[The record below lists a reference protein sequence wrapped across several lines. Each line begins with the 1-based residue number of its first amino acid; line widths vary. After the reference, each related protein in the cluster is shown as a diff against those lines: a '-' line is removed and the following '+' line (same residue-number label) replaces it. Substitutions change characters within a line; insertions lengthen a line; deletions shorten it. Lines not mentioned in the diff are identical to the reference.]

1 MKTADITVAVV
12 KLKGDA
18 KRGEQLFTQ
27 QGCIACHT
35 VKVTDP
41 LSGPYLGN
49 IANTYQRS
57 ALAEAILEPSKNTTL
72 NRLRSAI
79 TFEIAAWSKSE
90 GDWRTP

>member
-49 IANTYQRS
+49 IVETYISYLRRKIDPYS
-57 ALAEAILEPSKNTTL
+57 SEPLIQTKRGFGYMLKAGKT
-72 NRLRSAI
+72 A
-79 TFEIAAWSKSE
+79 
-90 GDWRTP
+90 